1 MPLSDTQPDDILRAR
16 TLLLTRRFAKLDEW
30 LLMLMRGWQSH
41 TTPDSQYGLIMSM
54 ESLFG
59 GSELDAA
66 GRLEL
71 LREWV
76 QLSPQSYHAQVLLG
90 MFWHEQAWAIRSQGD
105 EDALPD
111 SQWLGAQLCCD
122 HAVQALLRA
131 VACHPRPTHAYRHL
145 MTLSGGF
152 GEPYWLRALF
162 AGEVPLPL
170 HQKFSLTGNPVWAEG
185 LLWLE
190 ALGAGV
196 PEPWPSQLPEALAGT
211 RSKEEDATDY
221 WLRLALTVRPGD
233 TGTVESW
240 LVFQSPQWGGSP
252 AHCEA
257 MIDSALMAGFD
268 EATRRRF
275 RAEVLLFALG
285 GDVAE
290 RGSDRAEQLQQR
302 LAEVLTPPPD
312 PALHQRLLEA
322 AAPCLAYWQ
331 DDDAAG
337 LACYAKLLALAPDLI
352 PAPSAT
358 LFISRAVLASGV
370 EDPHAV
376 LPTLLQRA
384 CAYPSDAL
392 LAAFAAS
399 ACAHGLYGVPEN
411 PRLSA
416 SLLDYA
422 ASLLAAQPDR
432 AVTEQQQITL
442 AHDMA
447 LNGDLH
453 AAYTLL
459 AGMAQRGSALH
470 SYELY
475 LFYRDAW
482 HEDVPEALRSA
493 QGALQ
498 AAGRAAE
505 AGLVPAMFAYAN
517 ALREGADS
525 GPDYAGAMHWYQ
537 QAIEHGDLNARY
549 WRATWALE
557 AGSEADRRQAVE
569 NWLPEIIRDETS
581 NTRAEAAWSLGMAW
595 REGLGCEK
603 NRFMAQQLFELALS
617 IHPGLEAAQVALAG
631 LSESLRDRMV
641 LWQDRRKSGEGD
653 VLGDLRAEGDAR
665 MGEV

>member
-30 LLMLMRGWQSH
+30 LLMQMRGWQSH

-54 ESLFG
+54 ESLFS
-59 GSELDAA
+59 GSELDGAA
-66 GRLEL
+66 RLEL

-105 EDALPD
+105 EAALPD

-131 VACHPRPTHAYRHL
+131 VGCHPRPTHAFRHL

-162 AGEVPLPL
+162 AGEVPVPL
-170 HQKFSLTGNPVWAEG
+170 HQKFRLTGNPVWAEG
-185 LLWLE
+185 LSWLE
-190 ALGAGV
+190 ALGAGA
-196 PEPWPSQLPEALAGT
+196 PDPWPSQLPAALADT
-211 RSKEEDATDY
+211 RGAEEEAIDY
-221 WLRLALTVRPGD
+221 WLRLALAVRPGD

-240 LVFQSPQWGGSP
+240 LVFQSPHWGGSP
-252 AHCEA
+252 AHSEA
-257 MIDSALMAGFD
+257 VLARVLKEGFD
-268 EATRRRF
+268 DATCRRF
-275 RAEVLLFALG
+275 RAEILLFALSG
-285 GDVAE
+285 EVAE
-290 RGSDRAEQLQQR
+290 RGSDRAEALQQQ
-302 LAEVLTPPPD
+302 LADALVPPPA
-312 PALHQRLLEA
+312 PALHQQLLEA

-337 LACYAKLLALAPDLI
+337 LACYAKLLALAPELM

-370 EDPHAV
+370 EDAHAV

-392 LAAFAAS
+392 LAAFAAC

-411 PRLSA
+411 LRLSA

-453 AAYTLL
+453 AAHTMLL
-459 AGMAQRGSALH
+459 GMALRGSALH

-482 HEDVPEALRSA
+482 HEDVPEDLRSA

-557 AGSEADRRQAVE
+557 AGSEADKQQAVQQ
-569 NWLPEIIRDETS
+569 WLPEIIRDEES
-581 NTRAEAAWSLGMAW
+581 STRAEAAWSLGMAW

-603 NRFMAQQLFELALS
+603 NRYRAQQLFELALS
-617 IHPGLEAAQVALAG
+617 INPGLEAAQVALAG
-631 LSESLRDRMV
+631 LSESLRDRMG
-641 LWQDRRKSGEGD
+641 LWQDRRKVSDGGIDFLRGD
-653 VLGDLRAEGDAR
+653 G
-665 MGEV
+665 